1 MLDLAHIWKGTKA
14 GGGVSEGGAN
24 CWLMCVVPDHIS
36 ASSDIT
42 KGPHFSKEWKVV
54 NEVQDG
60 LFFIPEDFTESHY
73 SLKKNI
79 IR

>member
-14 GGGVSEGGAN
+14 GGVSEGGAN

-42 KGPHFSKEWKVV
+42 KVHTFQKKWKVV

-60 LFFIPEDFTESHY
+60 LFFIPEEFTESHY
-73 SLKKNI
+73 SLKKKHY
-79 IR
+79 

>member
-1 MLDLAHIWKGTKA
+1 MLDLAHIWKGTKV
-14 GGGVSEGGAN
+14 GGVSEGGAN

-42 KGPHFSKEWKVV
+42 KGPHFSKKWKVV

-60 LFFIPEDFTESHY
+60 LVFIPEDFTESHY